1 MTKESAL
8 VLQLALYL
16 VLRKLGFGAAGSAN
30 LQHLPGYP
38 NSQARFSPDSLQ
50 ICRRKIFTDSHS
62 FLQNFVVNQEYGV
75 NQGYIC
81 CELGQLLPTHV
92 YSGPEAWLL
101 NSER

>member
-1 MTKESAL
+1 VDEGGMAIGTPFEETEAKLGLPSTC
-8 VLQLALYL
+8 VLTAAAKL

-50 ICRRKIFTDSHS
+50 ICGRKIFTDSHS

-75 NQGYIC
+75 N
-81 CELGQLLPTHV
+81 
-92 YSGPEAWLL
+92 
-101 NSER
+101 

>member
-1 MTKESAL
+1 MYPVESRSIYACL
-8 VLQLALYL
+8 ARHNVGPPRTLRAYGCLRVECQVLMV

-75 NQGYIC
+75 N
-81 CELGQLLPTHV
+81 
-92 YSGPEAWLL
+92 
-101 NSER
+101 